1 MSQQL
6 PQGYPPPKPGMSAGK
21 AILIIFGVVMVLGI
35 GSCLVC
41 AGAAHNA
48 VKEAEKTSPVAPTVA
63 NPASNTAAAPAAP
76 AAVAPAAQASKIG
89 DTIKFDD
96 SEWSVIEAKDKGKT
110 LKSNNQFEEN
120 AKSDGKFVLV
130 HFKVKNTTNKEDR
143 IMDGPKVVDSQGR
156 EFKNYD
162 NEAFFIPNNTK
173 TLGLEALPSSISKD
187 FWAVYEVAPDSKGM
201 SFEARALSAMGDKKL
216 VALGF

>member
-6 PQGYPPPKPGMSAGK
+6 PQGYPPPKSGMSAGK

-41 AGAAHNA
+41 AGAASHA
-48 VKEAEKTSPVAPTVA
+48 VKEAAKSAPTSTHGA
-63 NPASNTAAAPAAP
+63 TTPTS
-76 AAVAPAAQASKIG
+76 AVAEPPAKIG
-89 DTIKFDD
+89 ETVKFDD
-96 SEWSVIEAKDKGKT
+96 SEWTVLDAKDKGKA
-110 LKSNNQFEEN
+110 LKSNNEFQEG
-120 AKSDGKFVLV
+120 AKTDGKFVLV

-162 NEAFFIPNNTK
+162 HEAFYIPKNAS
-173 TLGLEALPSSISKD
+173 TLGFEALPSSLTKD
-187 FWAVYEVAPDSKGM
+187 FWAVYEVAADSAGM
-201 SFEARALSAMGDKKL
+201 NFEARALSAMGDKKL
-216 VALGF
+216 VGLGF